1 MISHVRRA
9 LLLSILGVLVPALA
23 QGQAE
28 NIQTVEG
35 PRGEQMTVTA
45 QPHGLADG
53 LSVRAM
59 GIETTMDS
67 TRWALSLIG
76 AEPGEAVSIRYGDES
91 LTVEAVRPPADGGPG
106 PIKVYVSQET
116 FLTIAETG
124 GVRLTAGGVTATLPE
139 QLRREM
145 RIIFERVS

>member
-1 MISHVRRA
+1 MFSLVRRVF
-9 LLLSILGVLVPALA
+9 LLGVLGLLVPILA

-35 PRGEQMTVTA
+35 PRGEQMTLTA
-45 QPHGLADG
+45 QPHSLADG

-76 AEPGEAVSIRYGDES
+76 AEPGEEVTIHYGDES
-91 LTVEAVRPPADGGPG
+91 LPVRKVQPPQDGGPG
-106 PIKVYVSQET
+106 PIRVYISQET
-116 FLTIAETG
+116 FLTMAETG
-124 GVRLTAGGVTATLPE
+124 GLRLRVGGVTAPLPE
-139 QLRREM
+139 QMRREM
-145 RIIFERVS
+145 QIIFERVS

>member
-1 MISHVRRA
+1 MISRIRRA
-9 LLLSILGVLVPALA
+9 ILFSILGLFVPVLALA
-23 QGQAE
+23 QAE

-76 AEPGEAVSIRYGDES
+76 AEPGETVSIRYGEES
-91 LTVEAVRPPADGGPG
+91 LPVEDVRPPADGGPG
-106 PIKVYVSQET
+106 PIKVFVSQET
-116 FLTIAETG
+116 FLTIVETG
-124 GVRLTAGGVTATLPE
+124 GVRLTVGDVTATVPE

-145 RIIFERVS
+145 RIIFKRVT